1 MMTTEEGATA
11 LMLTTTKS
19 STTTAEPGSTT
30 TAEQGSTTTAESV
43 STTTKNPSTTTTTTT
58 TTEEAV
64 TAFAARWNATGI
76 TVAGNAGGIAG
87 VGANQ
92 LSGPYVVRFDSLNA
106 LYIAEL
112 SNNRI
117 QKWII
122 GDSSGVTVAGQA
134 DGTSG
139 VSSTTLNQPIGLAI
153 DSSNNMY
160 IVDKANHRVMYWEN
174 GASSGSMIAGT
185 GSSGSANNQ
194 FNYPNMVERDA
205 SSGTLYISDVYN
217 YRIMQY
223 LNGDTSGTVVAGGNG
238 AGTGTTQL
246 WDPYGFMLDSSTNSL
261 IIANYNAH
269 TVVRWVIGATSWRLL
284 AGSSS
289 GVSGSSSTLL
299 YKPVGVAVDQYGNIY
314 VADSGNHRI
323 QFFLPGQ
330 SEATTIAG
338 VSGSPGTSATQLKS
352 PFGVTLNSQFNLY
365 VADTGNNR
373 IQLFSRY

>member
-1 MMTTEEGATA
+1 MYRDPFILGF
-11 LMLTTTKS
+11 
-19 STTTAEPGSTT
+19 
-30 TAEQGSTTTAESV
+30 
-43 STTTKNPSTTTTTTT
+43 
-58 TTEEAV
+58 